1 MYTFSDTYTSTS
13 PLNLDVMQSHYYRQ
27 IHRQVERQVERQS
40 DGEVIGS
47 LPRQFEVSHCDPN
60 LICCFSLHANVH
72 IRIVSVPN
80 LK

>member
-1 MYTFSDTYTSTS
+1 MRPKLHAHSSS
-13 PLNLDVMQSHYYRQ
+13 VVKIGLDVIVKSIFLKK
-27 IHRQVERQVERQS
+27 IHRQVDRQS
-40 DGEVIGS
+40 DGEVMGS
-47 LPRQFEVSHCDPN
+47 LPRQLEVSHCDPN